1 MTVDLRQIVH
11 HQVRAQYHSM
21 MFRSR
26 IRQVAKLVLGLLLFA
41 HAALAVAACD
51 CDEHAPAQVIA
62 AMGEKPCCQDEE
74 GAGALTGNANLC
86 LVHCTSDAQSVDT
99 SGPAFSA
106 LSTVAVLTA
115 SPAPVSGCFVM
126 RRPSPI
132 GYAFA
137 APPLIILFQNFR
149 I

>member
-1 MTVDLRQIVH
+1 ML
-11 HQVRAQYHSM
+11 
-21 MFRSR
+21 SR
-26 IRQVAKLVLGLLLFA
+26 KRISAWSKFVLGVLLFA
-41 HAALAVAACD
+41 HAMLVVAVCEYG
-51 CDEHAPAQVIA
+51 EHAPAQAIA
-62 AMGEKPCCQDEE
+62 SMGQMPCCADDEASNVL
-74 GAGALTGNANLC
+74 AGNVNLC
-86 LVHCTSDAQSVDT
+86 LAHCTSDAQSVNT

-115 SPAPVSGCFVM
+115 SPAPVPGCFVM